1 LDKYEY
7 KASIGE
13 INRLIDARQFSQAAE
28 IADIIDWSKVRS
40 VRTLCR
46 ISDLYKIN
54 RRFEDSRDVLRLAR
68 ERAPENRQ
76 ILFSMCELELKLN
89 NYMLA
94 LASYNKYVDLY
105 PNDSERFILQYKII
119 KAHGGGYQDQIA
131 VLEELTSRDYR
142 ERWAYELARVYY
154 LAEEDYLCI
163 QECEG
168 IYAFYGYGPYV
179 KKALELKARLVQL
192 SPEEEERLAYIKAGG
207 KEPEQFYE
215 DLSGD
220 TTGGIQKPAG
230 AEPPEKKAAAKT
242 PISPSKMEFGELLN
256 ADVTLG
262 DLIES
267 RNTWE
272 EEAEEEE
279 KPEKEAEKKPE
290 AAPEE
295 VKSEDAKPESGL
307 PASGKPAGGKPASGL
322 AEDGKPAEVKPEE
335 KPQEM
340 PEEKPEEKK
349 EAPPPEESGISEGA
363 PEPKEADH
371 GINVPALDQGI
382 FSEEYM
388 EKTIAQ
394 GLKELNLEEGLYF
407 SEDSLYAQK
416 ERSREIP
423 GSGSSK
429 EKPPVPDGETREIP
443 SLKREAILGERQEPP
458 RKETADTAGK
468 AEEKTAPEPAPKKEP
483 VKAEEEE
490 ETLRTDRPRKTARY
504 SEMFATEAEREAM
517 RRMGGAPETSPASA
531 DRGSTTARL
540 ERDEI
545 LSEWRRIQQENEEG
559 SSRPSRD
566 RILET
571 AGPAVRHRRRQE
583 TQTQSQGPASTRPW
597 NAEEVRE
604 ALRKSREAGDLPDNF
619 VVASDSDT
627 ASIDLSEYTSSIPAG
642 GDTKRLPGGRVFM
655 PSVGSDGERETRSQE
670 EIALEDMNLDS
681 YTGNVIITGDEGSG
695 TLKKAR
701 EMISRYREYDQ
712 TLVGK
717 IAKTTGRQATPGALR
732 DAVPKLEYGAMI
744 IEHASGMSSDGIGTL
759 LELLTGEEHKIIVF
773 LIDKKTYMDA
783 LLHDYRK
790 LRRAFTA
797 RIDIAALSMD
807 VLLHYAEDY
816 AISQEHSID
825 DSGMD
830 ALSYRLEHMQSG
842 DHNVTLEEVR
852 ALVDEAVYYANAR
865 TPGNFL
871 RHLTRKKYDENNMV
885 ILRDN
890 DFLHE

>member
-1 LDKYEY
+1 MDKYEY

-13 INRLIDARQFSQAAE
+13 INRLIDAKQFSQAAE

-68 ERAPENRQ
+68 ERSPENRQ

-215 DLSGD
+215 DLSGE

-230 AEPPEKKAAAKT
+230 AEPPEKKAAAQR
-242 PISPSKMEFGELLN
+242 PITPSKMEFGELLN
-256 ADVTLG
+256 AGVTLG
-262 DLIES
+262 DLMES
-267 RNTWE
+267 GNSQGE
-272 EEAEEEE
+272 EEEEE
-279 KPEKEAEKKPE
+279 KQPEKPAEEADNRPEEKPGEDKTLNSKPE
-290 AAPEE
+290 
-295 VKSEDAKPESGL
+295 SGKPESGL
-307 PASGKPAGGKPASGL
+307 PEGGKPGSGL
-322 AEDGKPAEVKPEE
+322 AADEL
-335 KPQEM
+335 
-340 PEEKPEEKK
+340 PEEKPEEKPEETK
-349 EAPPPEESGISEGA
+349 EAAPPEEKGISEGA
-363 PEPKEADH
+363 AEPKEADH
-371 GINVPALDQGI
+371 GINVLALDQGI

-388 EKTIAQ
+388 QKTIAQ

-423 GSGSSK
+423 GNGSTK

-443 SLKREAILGERQEPP
+443 SLNREADL
-458 RKETADTAGK
+458 KES
-468 AEEKTAPEPAPKKEP
+468 EEPEPEKEADR
-483 VKAEEEE
+483 AEEEE
-490 ETLRTDRPRKTARY
+490 ILRTDRPRKTARY
-504 SEMFATEAEREAM
+504 SDMFATDAEREAM
-517 RRMGGAPETSPASA
+517 RRTGDAREAPPASS
-531 DRGSTTARL
+531 DRESTTARL

-545 LSEWRRIQQENEEG
+545 LNEWRRIQQENEEG

-583 TQTQSQGPASTRPW
+583 TQSQGPASTRPW

-759 LELLTGEEHKIIVF
+759 LELLTGEDHKIIVF

-830 ALSYRLEHMQSG
+830 ALSYRLEHMQEDGHS
-842 DHNVTLEEVR
+842 VTLEEVR

-865 TPGNFL
+865 TPGNFF

>member
-1 LDKYEY
+1 MDKYEY

-13 INRLIDARQFSQAAE
+13 INRLIDAKQFSQAAE

-68 ERAPENRQ
+68 ERSPENRQ

-215 DLSGD
+215 DLSGE

-230 AEPPEKKAAAKT
+230 AEPPEKKAAAQR

-256 ADVTLG
+256 AGVTLG
-262 DLIES
+262 DLMES
-267 RNTWE
+267 GNSQGE
-272 EEAEEEE
+272 EEEEE
-279 KPEKEAEKKPE
+279 KQPEKPAEEADNR
-290 AAPEE
+290 PEE
-295 VKSEDAKPESGL
+295 KPGEDKTVNSKPESGL
-307 PASGKPAGGKPASGL
+307 PEGGKPESGKPGSGL
-322 AEDGKPAEVKPEE
+322 AADEL
-335 KPQEM
+335 
-340 PEEKPEEKK
+340 PEEKPEEKPEETK
-349 EAPPPEESGISEGA
+349 EAASPEEKGISEGA
-363 PEPKEADH
+363 AEPKEADH

-388 EKTIAQ
+388 QKTIAQ
-394 GLKELNLEEGLYF
+394 GLRELNLDEGLYF

-423 GSGSSK
+423 GNGSTK

-443 SLKREAILGERQEPP
+443 SLNREADL
-458 RKETADTAGK
+458 KESA
-468 AEEKTAPEPAPKKEP
+468 EPAPEKEAGR
-483 VKAEEEE
+483 AEEEE
-490 ETLRTDRPRKTARY
+490 ILRTDRPRKTARY
-504 SEMFATEAEREAM
+504 SDMFATDAEREAM
-517 RRMGGAPETSPASA
+517 RRTGDAREAPPASS
-531 DRGSTTARL
+531 DRESTTARL

-583 TQTQSQGPASTRPW
+583 SQSQGPASTRPW

-759 LELLTGEEHKIIVF
+759 LELLTGEDHKIIVF

>member
-1 LDKYEY
+1 MDKYEY

-13 INRLIDARQFSQAAE
+13 INRLIDAKKFSQAAE

-68 ERAPENRQ
+68 ERSPENRQ

-94 LASYNKYVDLY
+94 LANYNKYVDLY
-105 PNDSERFILQYKII
+105 PNDSERYILQYKII

-179 KKALELKARLVQL
+179 RKALELKARLVDL

-207 KEPEQFYE
+207 KEPEHFYE

-220 TTGGIQKPAG
+220 GGGEIKAPAG
-230 AEPPEKKAAAKT
+230 AGTPEKKADEEAL
-242 PISPSKMEFGELLN
+242 SPEKMEFGELLN
-256 ADVTLG
+256 SDVTLG
-262 DLIES
+262 DLLDGRSIRKEKKAEEK
-267 RNTWE
+267 E
-272 EEAEEEE
+272 EEAPEE
-279 KPEKEAEKKPE
+279 KTGESPEKEKEKTPE
-290 AAPEE
+290 EKTGSSLPPREGPGEMPGDKTEEKTEAPAPEE
-295 VKSEDAKPESGL
+295 KAVSEKA
-307 PASGKPAGGKPASGL
+307 
-322 AEDGKPAEVKPEE
+322 AEP
-335 KPQEM
+335 M
-340 PEEKPEEKK
+340 
-349 EAPPPEESGISEGA
+349 
-363 PEPKEADH
+363 EADH
-371 GINVPALDQGI
+371 GINVPTLDQGI

-388 EKTIAQ
+388 QKTIAQ
-394 GLKELNLEEGLYF
+394 GLRELNLTEGLYYTD
-407 SEDSLYAQK
+407 DSLQ
-416 ERSREIP
+416 E
-423 GSGSSK
+423 
-429 EKPPVPDGETREIP
+429 EKARTTGGEKAGDRPSVPDGATREIP
-443 SLKREAILGERQEPP
+443 SLRETDL
-458 RKETADTAGK
+458 KEEAPSPEK
-468 AEEKTAPEPAPKKEP
+468 KEEKDPGKP
-483 VKAEEEE
+483 EE
-490 ETLRTDRPRKTARY
+490 ETLRTDRPRKTVRY
-504 SEMFATEAEREAM
+504 REMFATEEEREAM
-517 RRMGGAPETSPASA
+517 RRMEAAPGGEEAPPGTSGDSS
-531 DRGSTTARL
+531 DRESTTARL
-540 ERDEI
+540 DRDEI
-545 LSEWRRIQQENEEG
+545 LSEWRRIQQENTEG
-559 SSRPSRD
+559 SGRPARD
-566 RILET
+566 RILDT

-583 TQTQSQGPASTRPW
+583 SQSQGPASTRPW
-597 NAEEVRE
+597 NADEVRE

-830 ALSYRLEHMQSG
+830 ALSYRLEHMQTG

-852 ALVDEAVYYANAR
+852 ALVDEAVYYADAR
-865 TPGNFL
+865 TPGNFF
-871 RHLTRKKYDENNMV
+871 RHLTRRKYDENNMV

>member
-1 LDKYEY
+1 MDKYEY

-13 INRLIDARQFSQAAE
+13 INRLIEARQFAEAAE
-28 IADIIDWSKVRS
+28 IADMIDWSKVRS

-54 RRFEDSRDVLRLAR
+54 RRYEDSRDILRLAR
-68 ERAPENRQ
+68 ERSPENRQ

-105 PNDSERFILQYKII
+105 PNDTERFILQYKII

-142 ERWAYELARVYY
+142 ERWAYELARIYY

-179 KKALELKARLVQL
+179 RKALELKEKLVELTSEEKQRL
-192 SPEEEERLAYIKAGG
+192 EYIRAGG
-207 KEPEQFYE
+207 KEPDPFYE
-215 DLSGD
+215 DLSGEE
-220 TTGGIQKPAG
+220 GGAIKAPAG
-230 AEPPEKKAAAKT
+230 AEAPGKEGSAEKKVA
-242 PISPSKMEFGELLN
+242 SPESMDFGDLLSR
-256 ADVTLG
+256 DVTLG
-262 DLIES
+262 DLMDG
-267 RNTWE
+267 
-272 EEAEEEE
+272 
-279 KPEKEAEKKPE
+279 KEGSGEKKQE
-290 AAPEE
+290 TGSGEGRRFTLSAA
-295 VKSEDAKPESGL
+295 
-307 PASGKPAGGKPASGL
+307 
-322 AEDGKPAEVKPEE
+322 
-335 KPQEM
+335 
-340 PEEKPEEKK
+340 
-349 EAPPPEESGISEGA
+349 
-363 PEPKEADH
+363 EPKEADH

-388 EKTIAQ
+388 QKTIAQ
-394 GLKELNLEEGLYF
+394 GLRELNLTGEKKSPESPGRELPAEEKK
-407 SEDSLYAQK
+407 EDVS
-416 ERSREIP
+416 P
-423 GSGSSK
+423 GG
-429 EKPPVPDGETREIP
+429 DTREIP
-443 SLKREAILGERQEPP
+443 PIGRGSGLEKAKEKKDPEGEEEA
-458 RKETADTAGK
+458 AG
-468 AEEKTAPEPAPKKEP
+468 AAVPEP
-483 VKAEEEE
+483 EEDV
-490 ETLRTDRPRKTARY
+490 RTDRPRRTIRY
-504 SEMFATEAEREAM
+504 SEMFATEAEREAL
-517 RRMGGAPETSPASA
+517 RKLNAPREEKAQDAAPSDREAS
-531 DRGSTTARL
+531 TARL

-545 LSEWRRIQQENEEG
+545 MNEWKRIQKESAGGGAG
-559 SSRPSRD
+559 SSRG

-571 AGPAVRHRRRQE
+571 AGPAVRHSYSRQTRRRDA
-583 TQTQSQGPASTRPW
+583 QTGGQGATRPW

-604 ALRKSREAGDLPDNF
+604 AVRKSREAGDLPGSF
-619 VVASDSDT
+619 VVASESDT
-627 ASIDLSEYTSSIPAG
+627 ASIDLSQYTSSIPSG
-642 GDTKRLPGGRVFM
+642 GDTQRLPGGRVFM
-655 PSVGSDGERETRSQE
+655 PHVGSDGETDTRSQE
-670 EIALEDMNLDS
+670 EVALEDMNLDS

-701 EMISRYREYDQ
+701 EMISRFREIDQ

-717 IAKTTGRQATPGALR
+717 IAKTTGRQATPAALR

-744 IEHASGMSSDGIGTL
+744 IEHASGMSSDGIAAL

-773 LIDKKTYMDA
+773 LVDKKTYMDA

-807 VLLHYAEDY
+807 VLLHYAEEY
-816 AISQEHSID
+816 ALSQERRID

-830 ALSYRLEHMQSG
+830 ALSYRLEHMQTG

-852 ALVDEAVYYANAR
+852 ALVDEAVYYADAK
-865 TPGNFL
+865 TPANFL
-871 RHLTRKKYDENNMV
+871 RRMTRRRYDAGGMV

>member
-1 LDKYEY
+1 MDKYEY

-267 RNTWE
+267 GNRQE
-272 EEAEEEE
+272 EEEEEEE
-279 KPEKEAEKKPE
+279 KPAEDAEKMPEEKPGEDKTVNGLTEGSKPE
-290 AAPEE
+290 
-295 VKSEDAKPESGL
+295 SGKPESGL
-307 PASGKPAGGKPASGL
+307 PADEP
-322 AEDGKPAEVKPEE
+322 
-335 KPQEM
+335 
-340 PEEKPEEKK
+340 PEEKPEEKSEETK
-349 EAPPPEESGISEGA
+349 EAAPPEESGTSEGA

-416 ERSREIP
+416 KQSREIP

-429 EKPPVPDGETREIP
+429 ERPPVPDGETREIP

-458 RKETADTAGK
+458 RKGTADTAGK

-483 VKAEEEE
+483 VKAEEEEEE

>member
-1 LDKYEY
+1 MDKYEY

-13 INRLIDARQFSQAAE
+13 INRLIDAKKFSQAAE
-28 IADIIDWSKVRS
+28 IADMIDWSKVRS

-54 RRFEDSRDVLRLAR
+54 RRFEDSRDVLRMAR
-68 ERAPENRQ
+68 ERSPENRQ
-76 ILFSMCELELKLN
+76 ILYSMCELELKLN

-105 PNDSERFILQYKII
+105 PNDTERFILQYKII

-179 KKALELKARLVQL
+179 RKALELKARLVDL
-192 SPEEEERLAYIKAGG
+192 SPEEEERLAYIKGGG
-207 KEPEQFYE
+207 KEPEGFYE

-220 TTGGIQKPAG
+220 GGGAIKTPAG
-230 AEPPEKKAAAKT
+230 AEPSEKKAPVQK
-242 PISPSKMEFGELLN
+242 PIAPEKMDFGDLLS

-262 DLIES
+262 DLLDVRDRRKEEEEEPPEEKAEDKPAKKP
-267 RNTWE
+267 E
-272 EEAEEEE
+272 EEAGSEGKTRAEP
-279 KPEKEAEKKPE
+279 PE
-290 AAPEE
+290 
-295 VKSEDAKPESGL
+295 D
-307 PASGKPAGGKPASGL
+307 
-322 AEDGKPAEVKPEE
+322 KPEE
-335 KPQEM
+335 KEGLKS
-340 PEEKPEEKK
+340 PEEKEP
-349 EAPPPEESGISEGA
+349 GEGA
-363 PEPKEADH
+363 GESSPGAGAAPEKEHD
-371 GINVPALDQGI
+371 INVPAMEQGI

-388 EKTIAQ
+388 QKTIAQ
-394 GLKELNLEEGLYF
+394 GLRELNLTEGLYF
-407 SEDSLYAQK
+407 TEDNVFGGKQPSYEK
-416 ERSREIP
+416 EEGAP
-423 GSGSSK
+423 GQEK
-429 EKPPVPDGETREIP
+429 EKPAPAAGPSYAGGDTVEIP
-443 SLKREAILGERQEPP
+443 SLGRDRDFRKREESKISEGRSGSGEGPA
-458 RKETADTAGK
+458 RKDPG
-468 AEEKTAPEPAPKKEP
+468 
-483 VKAEEEE
+483 EEEV
-490 ETLRTDRPRKTARY
+490 LRTDRARKTARY
-504 SEMFATEAEREAM
+504 SDMFPMDPDRE
-517 RRMGGAPETSPASA
+517 
-531 DRGSTTARL
+531 STTARL
-540 ERDEI
+540 EREEI
-545 LSEWRRIQQENEEG
+545 MSEWRRIQKENEG
-559 SSRPSRD
+559 GAGRASRD
-566 RILET
+566 RILDT
-571 AGPAVRHRRRQE
+571 AGPAVRHRRKQE
-583 TQTQSQGPASTRPW
+583 PQSQGPASTRPW

-604 ALRKSREAGDLPDNF
+604 ALRKSREAGDLPSSF

-744 IEHASGMSSDGIGTL
+744 IEHASGMSSDSIGTL
-759 LELLTGEEHKIIVF
+759 LELLTGEDHRIIVF

-807 VLLHYAEDY
+807 VLLHYAADY

-825 DSGMD
+825 DSGLD
-830 ALSYRLEHMQSG
+830 ALSYRLEHMQTG

-852 ALVDEAVYYANAR
+852 ALVDEAVYYADAK
-865 TPGNFL
+865 TPANFF
-871 RHLTRKKYDENNMV
+871 RHLTSKKYDENNMI

>member
-1 LDKYEY
+1 MDKYEY

-13 INRLIDARQFSQAAE
+13 INRLIDAKQFSQAAE

-68 ERAPENRQ
+68 ERSPENRQ

-215 DLSGD
+215 DLSGE

-230 AEPPEKKAAAKT
+230 AEPPEKKAAAQR

-256 ADVTLG
+256 AGVTLG
-262 DLIES
+262 DLMES
-267 RNTWE
+267 GNSQGE
-272 EEAEEEE
+272 EEEEE
-279 KPEKEAEKKPE
+279 KQPEKPAEEAEKT
-290 AAPEE
+290 PEE
-295 VKSEDAKPESGL
+295 KPGEDKTLNSKPESGL
-307 PASGKPAGGKPASGL
+307 PEGGKPESGKPGSGL
-322 AEDGKPAEVKPEE
+322 AADEL
-335 KPQEM
+335 
-340 PEEKPEEKK
+340 PEEKPEEKPEETK
-349 EAPPPEESGISEGA
+349 EAASPEEKGISEGA
-363 PEPKEADH
+363 AEPKEADH

-388 EKTIAQ
+388 QKTIAQ
-394 GLKELNLEEGLYF
+394 GLKELNLDEGLYF

-423 GSGSSK
+423 GNGSTK

-443 SLKREAILGERQEPP
+443 SLNREEDL
-458 RKETADTAGK
+458 KEK
-468 AEEKTAPEPAPKKEP
+468 AEPAPEKEAGR
-483 VKAEEEE
+483 AEEEE
-490 ETLRTDRPRKTARY
+490 ILRTDRPRKTARY
-504 SEMFATEAEREAM
+504 SDMFATDAEREAM
-517 RRMGGAPETSPASA
+517 RRTGDAREAPPASS
-531 DRGSTTARL
+531 DRESTTARL

-545 LSEWRRIQQENEEG
+545 LNEWRRIQQENEEG

-583 TQTQSQGPASTRPW
+583 SQSQGPASTRPW

-759 LELLTGEEHKIIVF
+759 LELLTGEDHKIIVF

-865 TPGNFL
+865 TPGNFF

>member
-1 LDKYEY
+1 MDKYEY

-267 RNTWE
+267 GNRQE
-272 EEAEEEE
+272 EEEEEEE
-279 KPEKEAEKKPE
+279 KPAEDAEKMPEEKPGEDKTVNGLTEGSKPE
-290 AAPEE
+290 
-295 VKSEDAKPESGL
+295 SGKPESGL
-307 PASGKPAGGKPASGL
+307 PADEP
-322 AEDGKPAEVKPEE
+322 
-335 KPQEM
+335 
-340 PEEKPEEKK
+340 PEEKPEEKSEETK
-349 EAPPPEESGISEGA
+349 EAAPPEESGTSEGA

-429 EKPPVPDGETREIP
+429 ERPPVPDGETREIP

-458 RKETADTAGK
+458 RKGTADTAGK

-483 VKAEEEE
+483 VKAEEEEEE

>member
-1 LDKYEY
+1 MDKYEY

-13 INRLIDARQFSQAAE
+13 INRLIDAKQFSQAAE

-68 ERAPENRQ
+68 ERSPENRQ

-215 DLSGD
+215 DLSGE

-230 AEPPEKKAAAKT
+230 AEPPEKKAAAQR

-256 ADVTLG
+256 AGVTLG
-262 DLIES
+262 DLMES
-267 RNTWE
+267 GNRQGE
-272 EEAEEEE
+272 EEEEE
-279 KPEKEAEKKPE
+279 KQPEKPAEEADNR
-290 AAPEE
+290 PEE
-295 VKSEDAKPESGL
+295 KPGEDKTVNSKPESGL
-307 PASGKPAGGKPASGL
+307 PESGLPEGGKPGSGL
-322 AEDGKPAEVKPEE
+322 AADEL
-335 KPQEM
+335 
-340 PEEKPEEKK
+340 PEEKPEEKPEETK
-349 EAPPPEESGISEGA
+349 EAASPEEKGISEGA
-363 PEPKEADH
+363 AEPKEADH

-388 EKTIAQ
+388 QKTIAQ
-394 GLKELNLEEGLYF
+394 GLRELNLDEGLYF

-423 GSGSSK
+423 GNGSTK

-443 SLKREAILGERQEPP
+443 SLNREADL
-458 RKETADTAGK
+458 KEK
-468 AEEKTAPEPAPKKEP
+468 AEPAPEKEAGR
-483 VKAEEEE
+483 AEEEE
-490 ETLRTDRPRKTARY
+490 ILRTDRPRKTARY
-504 SEMFATEAEREAM
+504 SDMFATDAEREAM
-517 RRMGGAPETSPASA
+517 RRTGDAGGEEQDSHSRSSG
-531 DRGSTTARL
+531 RGDTTARL

-583 TQTQSQGPASTRPW
+583 TQSQGPASTRPW

-759 LELLTGEEHKIIVF
+759 LELLTGEDHKIIVF

>member
-1 LDKYEY
+1 MDKYEY

-68 ERAPENRQ
+68 ERSPENRQ

-215 DLSGD
+215 DLSGE

-230 AEPPEKKAAAKT
+230 AEPPEKKAAAQR

-256 ADVTLG
+256 AGVTLG
-262 DLIES
+262 DLMES
-267 RNTWE
+267 GNRQE
-272 EEAEEEE
+272 EEEEEE
-279 KPEKEAEKKPE
+279 KKPAEEAEKTLEEKPGEDKTVNGITEGGKPE
-290 AAPEE
+290 GGT
-295 VKSEDAKPESGL
+295 PESGL
-307 PASGKPAGGKPASGL
+307 PADEL
-322 AEDGKPAEVKPEE
+322 
-335 KPQEM
+335 
-340 PEEKPEEKK
+340 PEEKPEEKPEETK
-349 EAPPPEESGISEGA
+349 EAAPPEEKGISEGA
-363 PEPKEADH
+363 AEPKEADH

-388 EKTIAQ
+388 QKTIAQ

-416 ERSREIP
+416 ERSRDFP
-423 GSGSSK
+423 GSGSTK

-443 SLKREAILGERQEPP
+443 SLNREADL
-458 RKETADTAGK
+458 KESA
-468 AEEKTAPEPAPKKEP
+468 EPAPEKEAGR
-483 VKAEEEE
+483 AEEEE
-490 ETLRTDRPRKTARY
+490 ILRTDRPRKTARY
-504 SEMFATEAEREAM
+504 SDMFATDAEREAM
-517 RRMGGAPETSPASA
+517 RRTGDAREAAPASS
-531 DRGSTTARL
+531 DRESTTARL

-545 LSEWRRIQQENEEG
+545 LNEWRRIQQENEEG

-583 TQTQSQGPASTRPW
+583 TQSQGPASTRPW

-759 LELLTGEEHKIIVF
+759 LELLTGEDHKIIVF

-865 TPGNFL
+865 TPGNFF

>member
-1 LDKYEY
+1 
-7 KASIGE
+7 
-13 INRLIDARQFSQAAE
+13 
-28 IADIIDWSKVRS
+28 
-40 VRTLCR
+40 
-46 ISDLYKIN
+46 
-54 RRFEDSRDVLRLAR
+54 
-68 ERAPENRQ
+68 
-76 ILFSMCELELKLN
+76 
-89 NYMLA
+89 
-94 LASYNKYVDLY
+94 
-105 PNDSERFILQYKII
+105 
-119 KAHGGGYQDQIA
+119 
-131 VLEELTSRDYR
+131 
-142 ERWAYELARVYY
+142 
-154 LAEEDYLCI
+154 
-163 QECEG
+163 
-168 IYAFYGYGPYV
+168 
-179 KKALELKARLVQL
+179 
-192 SPEEEERLAYIKAGG
+192 
-207 KEPEQFYE
+207 
-215 DLSGD
+215 
-220 TTGGIQKPAG
+220 
-230 AEPPEKKAAAKT
+230 
-242 PISPSKMEFGELLN
+242 
-256 ADVTLG
+256 
-262 DLIES
+262 
-267 RNTWE
+267 
-272 EEAEEEE
+272 
-279 KPEKEAEKKPE
+279 
-290 AAPEE
+290 
-295 VKSEDAKPESGL
+295 
-307 PASGKPAGGKPASGL
+307 
-322 AEDGKPAEVKPEE
+322 
-335 KPQEM
+335 
-340 PEEKPEEKK
+340 
-349 EAPPPEESGISEGA
+349 
-363 PEPKEADH
+363 
-371 GINVPALDQGI
+371 
-382 FSEEYM
+382 
-388 EKTIAQ
+388 
-394 GLKELNLEEGLYF
+394 
-407 SEDSLYAQK
+407 
-416 ERSREIP
+416 
-423 GSGSSK
+423 
-429 EKPPVPDGETREIP
+429 
-443 SLKREAILGERQEPP
+443 
-458 RKETADTAGK
+458 
-468 AEEKTAPEPAPKKEP
+468 
-483 VKAEEEE
+483 
-490 ETLRTDRPRKTARY
+490 
-504 SEMFATEAEREAM
+504 M

-583 TQTQSQGPASTRPW
+583 TQSQGPASTRPW

-842 DHNVTLEEVR
+842 NHNVTLEEVR